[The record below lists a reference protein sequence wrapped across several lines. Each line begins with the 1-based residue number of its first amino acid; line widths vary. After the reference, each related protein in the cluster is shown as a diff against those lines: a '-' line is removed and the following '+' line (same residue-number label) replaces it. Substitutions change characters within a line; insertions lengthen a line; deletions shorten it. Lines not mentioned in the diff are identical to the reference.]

1 MNFKKLLLNISL
13 FLVFIIPINTLAYSN
28 FVIPGGENIGIKV
41 NTKYVTIQGFYKV
54 NDKYIGSLAGFKVGD
69 EITKINDIT
78 VTSIDDMIKVLDK
91 NLDVGKVKISFI
103 RNNKENTSELEL
115 IKDENGVYKTGL
127 YVKDSIT
134 GIGTLTYIDPT
145 TNIFGALGH
154 TILNKNTGLR
164 VEIKDG
170 VIFNSKVT
178 GINKSENGK
187 PGEKNSKFN
196 QDDTYGK
203 IESNLEEGIFGEYTK
218 VYDKT
223 DLIEISDIKDVKLG
237 KAIIRTVINDE
248 IKEDFEINI
257 LEIDPKSETKNILFE
272 ITDSE
277 LLNITGGVVAG
288 MSGSPIIQ
296 DDKLIGAVTH
306 VVVND
311 TKKGYG
317 ISIKNMLE
325 KGEEKN

>member
-1 MNFKKLLLNISL
+1 MNFKKLLLNLSL
-13 FLVFIIPINTLAYSN
+13 FLFFIIPINTLAYSN
-28 FVIPGGENIGIKV
+28 FLIPGGENIGIKV

-69 EITKINDIT
+69 EITKVNDINI
-78 VTSIDDMIKVLDK
+78 TSIDEMVKALDANLDK
-91 NLDVGKVKISFI
+91 GKVKISFI
-103 RNNKENTSELEL
+103 RNNKENSSELEL
-115 IKDENGVYKTGL
+115 VKDDTGVYKTGL

-154 TILNKNTGLR
+154 TIINKNTGLR

-170 VIFNSKVT
+170 TIFNSKIT
-178 GINKSENGK
+178 GINKSENGN
-187 PGEKNSKFN
+187 PGEKNAKFN

-203 IESNLEEGIFGEYTK
+203 IKSNLDEGIFGQYTK
-218 VYDKT
+218 EYEKN
-223 DLIEISDIKDVKLG
+223 DLIEIADINDVNLG
-237 KAIIRTVINDE
+237 KAVIRTVINDE
-248 IKEDFEINI
+248 LKEDFEINI
-257 LEIDPKSETKNILFE
+257 LQVDTKNDTKNILFE
-272 ITDSE
+272 ITDPE
-277 LLNITGGVVAG
+277 LLEVTGGVVAG

-296 DDKLIGAVTH
+296 NNKLIGAVTH